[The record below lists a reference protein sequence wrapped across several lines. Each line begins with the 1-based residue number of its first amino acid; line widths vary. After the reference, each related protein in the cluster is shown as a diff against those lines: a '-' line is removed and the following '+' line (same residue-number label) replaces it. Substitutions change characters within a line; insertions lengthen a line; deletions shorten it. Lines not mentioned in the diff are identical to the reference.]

1 MYVIIRVACLISRDF
16 VYLLNIKTVMMM
28 MMTRRTTTATIAPAM
43 ILTCILSSSPT

>member
-1 MYVIIRVACLISRDF
+1 MYNKDATFRFSARFF